1 MAIVGR
7 LKGIIINPIETFRD
21 AKEDNIGKAL
31 TYFLFIVSIDLI
43 ILGLLIMAALIADL
57 YYYGIPLET
66 HLTSGITLII
76 YMAVGWF
83 IVLGIASV
91 LVHFVV
97 GRLIGGNGWEETVKA
112 VAYSAT
118 PLVLLGW
125 LPIFIHGIPILPL
138 IGIVWSLVLC
148 IIGIREFHDT
158 TTWRAAVAAI
168 LSVFIIFALVL
179 LFFTKNQ
186 NSSNKH

>member
-91 LVHFVV
+91 LIHFVV
-97 GRLIGGNGWEETVKA
+97 GLIGGNGLGETVKA
-112 VAYSAT
+112 VAYGAT
-118 PLVLLGW
+118 PFVLFGW
-125 LPIFIHGIPILPL
+125 IHFLIYGARGTPILTL
-138 IGIVWSLVLC
+138 IAIVWSLILC
-148 IIGIREFHDT
+148 IIGLREFHAT
-158 TTWRAAVAAI
+158 PT
-168 LSVFIIFALVL
+168 
-179 LFFTKNQ
+179 
-186 NSSNKH
+186 